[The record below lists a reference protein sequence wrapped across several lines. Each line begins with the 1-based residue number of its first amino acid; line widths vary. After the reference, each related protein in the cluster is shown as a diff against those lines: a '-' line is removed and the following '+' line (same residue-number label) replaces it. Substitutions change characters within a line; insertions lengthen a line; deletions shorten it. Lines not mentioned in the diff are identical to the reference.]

1 MPESATPVLESLPRR
16 PLGGLPVIAATPGQ
30 AVDAVINSART
41 EPSNGAA
48 VHLINAYSI
57 ALSQRDRAFQQ
68 SLSGSAHNFP
78 DGKPLSWVTRATRQ
92 PLTQVRGPQFFL
104 DVIDRGRESSVQHFL
119 LGGSEELL
127 VKLQQNLHARFPGVE
142 IVGTYSPPF
151 RSLSEAEL
159 RAQDELILGS
169 GADIVWVGLGTP
181 KQDHEVRRL
190 ADSLHVTACAVGAA
204 FDFTA
209 GTKREAPKWMTR
221 FGLEWTFR
229 LISEPRRLWKRYL
242 IGNFVFLAAIIR
254 NH

>member
-1 MPESATPVLESLPRR
+1 M
-16 PLGGLPVIAATPGQ
+16 
-30 AVDAVINSART
+30 
-41 EPSNGAA
+41 
-48 VHLINAYSI
+48 
-57 ALSQRDRAFQQ
+57 
-68 SLSGSAHNFP
+68 
-78 DGKPLSWVTRATRQ
+78 
-92 PLTQVRGPQFFL
+92 
-104 DVIDRGRESSVQHFL
+104 
-119 LGGSEELL
+119 L
-127 VKLQQNLHARFPGVE
+127 VKLQQNLEARFPGVE

-159 RAQDELILGS
+159 DAQDELILRS

-221 FGLEWTFR
+221 VGLEWTFR